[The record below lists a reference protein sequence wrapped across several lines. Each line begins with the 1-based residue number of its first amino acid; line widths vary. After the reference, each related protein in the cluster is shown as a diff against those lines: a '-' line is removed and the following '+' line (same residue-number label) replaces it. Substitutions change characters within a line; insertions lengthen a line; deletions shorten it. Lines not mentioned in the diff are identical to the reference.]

1 MFRLPMLP
9 EKTTTGSL
17 KTDFPLRGNVGFK
30 NPTYIH
36 KDTTARNSFQ
46 AASNAVGTPQR
57 QPENPT
63 QKELPMNP
71 VRIYRTILTAA
82 GKQAGVLKRCLRD
95 SIAAAGRGQ
104 KRSCS
109 VLAGAAYR
117 AARALRPV
125 PLALAGL

>member
-46 AASNAVGTPQR
+46 TASNAVGTPQR
-57 QPENPT
+57 QPETHP
-63 QKELPMNP
+63 
-71 VRIYRTILTAA
+71 
-82 GKQAGVLKRCLRD
+82 
-95 SIAAAGRGQ
+95 
-104 KRSCS
+104 
-109 VLAGAAYR
+109 
-117 AARALRPV
+117 
-125 PLALAGL
+125 